1 MWLFTETGFLSAVQ
15 KDPNSE
21 VLTVR
26 ARDSQSLKDLSEKF
40 SLQVVKTPLA
50 DYPYRVELPKDQF
63 SQWVASEVAA
73 ISYSNFKNQV
83 SLIRDSKFAKLLGK
97 VWSVML
103 DAEDSGA
110 RERN

>member
-15 KDPNSE
+15 KDPKSE

-26 ARDSQSLKDLSEKF
+26 ARDRESLKDLSEKF
-40 SLQVVKTPLA
+40 SLKVVRTPMA
-50 DYPYRVELPKDQF
+50 DYPYRVEIPKDQF
-63 SQWVASEVAA
+63 AHWVAGEVAA
-73 ISYSNFKNQV
+73 IDYSNFKNQV
-83 SLIRDSKFAKLLGK
+83 SLVRDSKFAKLLGK

-110 RERN
+110 RERK